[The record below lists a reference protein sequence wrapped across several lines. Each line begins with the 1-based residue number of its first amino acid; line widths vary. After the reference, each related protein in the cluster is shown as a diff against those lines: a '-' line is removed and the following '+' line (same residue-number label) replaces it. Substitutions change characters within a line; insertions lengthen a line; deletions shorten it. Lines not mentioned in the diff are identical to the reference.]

1 MMTPTADTE
10 LHGYKNI
17 IDNSPS
23 HPGANW
29 TGRAKDGD
37 AAPMPT
43 TSPKKNGKAKQ
54 GFSQQTLTKKR
65 DECLAPRRGT
75 HHWVA
80 G

>member
-1 MMTPTADTE
+1 MTPTADTE
-10 LHGYKNI
+10 LNGYINI

-43 TSPKKNGKAKQ
+43 TRPKKNGKAKR
-54 GFSQQTLTKKR
+54 GFSRQTLEKSEMNEYR
-65 DECLAPRRGT
+65 PDEGHATG
-75 HHWVA
+75 
-80 G
+80 